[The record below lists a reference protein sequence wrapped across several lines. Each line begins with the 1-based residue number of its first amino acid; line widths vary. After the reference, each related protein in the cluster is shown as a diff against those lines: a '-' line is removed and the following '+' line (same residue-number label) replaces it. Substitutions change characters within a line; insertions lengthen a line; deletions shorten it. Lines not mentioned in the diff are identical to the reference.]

1 VVQDDNENTLPS
13 SPDTTIAEVPSAS
26 GTCTSIAT
34 HHTAQTS
41 LPEEKSHS
49 TQPVV
54 KKLIEHG
61 DVTFIFPTAADER
74 DVHFLVSADILRAAS
89 KVWKVMFTGDWK
101 EATAL
106 RKSKSV
112 DVPLRTDD
120 LPAMEL
126 IFLVLHHHTQNLPS
140 PPSLDLIVRTR
151 NACDLYDLSHILMPW
166 IRDWLRQY
174 SIPKLDVVETGLY
187 MLAAG
192 GCCKDLSQAIR
203 HHALATLTP
212 DFWRQW
218 QTHELLRDSEAE
230 AITGKY
236 TVSYGDAST

>member
-61 DVTFIFPTAADER
+61 